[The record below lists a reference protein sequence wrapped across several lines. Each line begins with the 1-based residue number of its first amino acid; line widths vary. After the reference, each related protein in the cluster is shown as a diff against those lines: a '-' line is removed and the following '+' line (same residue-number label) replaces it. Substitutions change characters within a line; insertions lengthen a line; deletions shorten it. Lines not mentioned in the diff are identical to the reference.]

1 MRTPKRVKQIL
12 YYAVYTV
19 STPIYAKDSEGNI
32 IYDTM
37 PDGATVARVVGET
50 STGYSEAEEFKNSIT
65 SDLTAEE
72 LQAFGDEPREK
83 AKMTYKKGEF
93 PFSVGTLIFLE
104 KPEVVNE
111 ENADYRVIGVRN
123 TGRHFDMALLVKNV

>member
-1 MRTPKRVKQIL
+1 MRTSRRVKQIL

-19 STPIYAKDSEGNI
+19 STPIYAKDSSGNI

-37 PDGATVARVVGET
+37 PDGEQVARVVGET
-50 STGYSEAEEFKNSIT
+50 STGYSEAVEFKNSIT
-65 SDLTAEE
+65 SNLTEEE
-72 LQAFGDEPREK
+72 LQAFGNEPREK

-93 PFSVGTLIFLE
+93 PFGVGTLIFLE
-104 KPEVVNE
+104 KPETVTE

>member
-72 LQAFGDEPREK
+72 LQAFGR
-83 AKMTYKKGEF
+83 AHRAY
-93 PFSVGTLIFLE
+93 S
-104 KPEVVNE
+104 
-111 ENADYRVIGVRN
+111 IGHGVA
-123 TGRHFDMALLVKNV
+123 F